1 MSDITAQSLAN
12 LTYEVTAIAVDH
24 LAFYRRLN
32 KLNSDLVSDS
42 DVLVAEQRLNRL
54 RAMFKGLQKQAK
66 QD

>member
-1 MSDITAQSLAN
+1 MSDRTQGLIN
-12 LTYEVTAIAVDH
+12 LTYEVTEIAVDH

-32 KLNSDLVSDS
+32 KLNPNLVSDS

-54 RAMFKGLQKQAK
+54 RAMFKGLQQQAK